1 MGQPP
6 FPDGTL
12 AVTVLMVAAEGV
24 AAPCLRRPLLPPGWS
39 RLLLT
44 ADLLSVVPAAPALS
58 P

>member
-6 FPDGTL
+6 FPEGTL

-44 ADLLSVVPAAPALS
+44 ADLLSPRRLP
-58 P
+58 